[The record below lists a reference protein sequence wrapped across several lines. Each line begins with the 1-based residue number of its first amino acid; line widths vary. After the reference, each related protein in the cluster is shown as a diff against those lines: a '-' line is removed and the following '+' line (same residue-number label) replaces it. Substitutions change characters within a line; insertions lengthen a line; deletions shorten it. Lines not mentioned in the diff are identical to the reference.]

1 MNLYIERDQLIRGL
15 QRVQGIVERRTTNIS
30 LAHVLLSAETGDPG
44 SVRMT
49 ATDTMVALVAS
60 YPARVEKAGELSVD
74 AQAFFQIA
82 RALPEPSVHLVA
94 DHTNRLQIS
103 SGKSVFNI
111 VGMGPED
118 FPPLPSRDEKSMLK
132 VSGKDLRRLIDETH
146 FSVSADD
153 NRYGLNGA
161 HLEEVSGSNGT
172 ARVRV
177 VTTDGSRLSWSET
190 GYEGKFGM
198 GRRMLLPRKVLGEVK
213 KLVESDDAAWDIAFG
228 ERSAQFHCSGSG
240 GDGEG
245 ANNGVDLM
253 VRLVDGEFPDYRQV
267 LPSAFKRSIQLR
279 TDRFA
284 DALRRVAIVATDRNH
299 SVRFAFQE
307 DGLVLSA
314 SNVDMGDAREEVPAE
329 IQGQPLVTGFNLK
342 YFQDILGATKSDR
355 IQLEMGDA
363 LDPCIVRIPDRDDCE
378 FVVMPMRME

>member
-30 LAHVLLSAETGDPG
+30 LAHVLLSAENTEGSDTG

-60 YPARVEKAGELSVD
+60 YPARVEKTGELSVD

-132 VSGKDLRRLIDETH
+132 VSGKDLRRLIEETH
-146 FSVSADD
+146 FSVSGDD

-161 HLEEVSGSNGT
+161 HLEEVSGSNGSP
-172 ARVRV
+172 RVRV

-213 KLVESDDAAWDIAFG
+213 KLVESDDASWDIAFG
-228 ERSAQFHCSGSG
+228 ERSAQFHTEGS
-240 GDGEG
+240 GEG
-245 ANNGVDLM
+245 AKDGVDLM

-329 IQGQPLVTGFNLK
+329 VQGQPLVTGFNVK

>member
-1 MNLYIERDQLIRGL
+1 
-15 QRVQGIVERRTTNIS
+15 
-30 LAHVLLSAETGDPG
+30 
-44 SVRMT
+44 
-49 ATDTMVALVAS
+49 
-60 YPARVEKAGELSVD
+60 
-74 AQAFFQIA
+74 
-82 RALPEPSVHLVA
+82 
-94 DHTNRLQIS
+94 
-103 SGKSVFNI
+103 
-111 VGMGPED
+111 
-118 FPPLPSRDEKSMLK
+118 
-132 VSGKDLRRLIDETH
+132 
-146 FSVSADD
+146 
-153 NRYGLNGA
+153 
-161 HLEEVSGSNGT
+161 
-172 ARVRV
+172 
-177 VTTDGSRLSWSET
+177 
-190 GYEGKFGM
+190 
-198 GRRMLLPRKVLGEVK
+198 
-213 KLVESDDAAWDIAFG
+213 
-228 ERSAQFHCSGSG
+228 
-240 GDGEG
+240 
-245 ANNGVDLM
+245 M

-329 IQGQPLVTGFNLK
+329 VQGQPLVTGFNVK

>member
-1 MNLYIERDQLIRGL
+1 
-15 QRVQGIVERRTTNIS
+15 
-30 LAHVLLSAETGDPG
+30 
-44 SVRMT
+44 
-49 ATDTMVALVAS
+49 MVALVAS
-60 YPARVEKAGELSVD
+60 YPARVEKTGELSVD

-82 RALPEPSVHLVA
+82 RALPEPSVHLIA

-103 SGKSVFNI
+103 SGKSV
-111 VGMGPED
+111 
-118 FPPLPSRDEKSMLK
+118 
-132 VSGKDLRRLIDETH
+132 RRLIEKTH

-161 HLEEVSGSNGT
+161 HLEEVSGANGSP
-172 ARVRV
+172 RVRV

-213 KLVESDDAAWDIAFG
+213 KLVESDDASWDIAFG
-228 ERSAQFHCSGSG
+228 ERSAQFHT
-240 GDGEG
+240 DGTSEG
-245 ANNGVDLM
+245 AKDGVDLM

-329 IQGQPLVTGFNLK
+329 VQGQPLVTGFNVK